1 MVDGGG
7 KTTND
12 DSGPASRVGTTYMVS
27 ACASSTGATQHHG
40 DSTDGMP
47 HGGQALNNAGADSR
61 HGDSAEHIRVH
72 KTDVWHMQ

>member
-12 DSGPASRVGTTYMVS
+12 ESGPANNVGTTYMVS
-27 ACASSTGATQHHG
+27 ACGINTGATQHHG

-47 HGGQALNNAGADSR
+47 HGAQAQKHCKRGFTSR
-61 HGDSAEHIRVH
+61 RFR
-72 KTDVWHMQ
+72 